1 MSDNRYVDERL
12 GEDFVN
18 KILDH
23 ADEGH
28 FEDSDLLYIAR
39 KLGEWSE
46 GPNKMIGCHKR
57 RMKEKNVHHRV
68 EMRSILGDFWN
79 TKLHDLEREE
89 GRDALIQIFKSSEL
103 TGHGGTVLAKKLKYL
118 QSGNAI

>member
-1 MSDNRYVDERL
+1 MSNDRDVEERL
-12 GEDFVN
+12 GEDFVSKVLN
-18 KILDH
+18 H

-28 FEDSDLLYIAR
+28 FEDSDLVYIAR
-39 KLGEWSE
+39 KLGETSE
-46 GPNKMIGCHKR
+46 GPNKMIGNHKR
-57 RMKEKNVHHRV
+57 RMKDKPNHRV
-68 EMRSILGDFWN
+68 ELRSILSDFWN
-79 TKLHDLEREE
+79 VKLYDLERED